1 MPFRIR
7 RASTPPP
14 RRRASFATGCSARAT
29 SAAAPADA
37 AGPIA
42 AVPSFQYYAET
53 LASWASFPG
62 LERLDVERGGDGRV
76 ALTFDDGPDEDATPA
91 VLDALDEAGVRATFF
106 VVGEQ
111 LEQHWRIARDAAER
125 GHELA
130 LHGYSHPRHEQIL
143 PQAARDEVAR
153 GMGAFEAAVGRRPE
167 LMRPPYGRFSEHSY
181 RACRTLG
188 LEPVYWS
195 AWALDWEELPPE
207 RIVDLACRDLAS
219 GMIVL
224 LHDSPRYAERRSA
237 LATAQAVA
245 GIAERA
251 AELGLQLGPIGA

>member
-1 MPFRIR
+1 MADYQSSGKASHFYRIKVGHFPIV
-7 RASTPPP
+7 T
-14 RRRASFATGCSARAT
+14 
-29 SAAAPADA
+29 AADP
-37 AGPIA
+37 
-42 AVPSFQYYAET
+42 
-53 LASWASFPG
+53 L
-62 LERLDVERGGDGRV
+62 
-76 ALTFDDGPDEDATPA
+76 
-91 VLDALDEAGVRATFF
+91 GV
-106 VVGEQ
+106 Q
-111 LEQHWRIARDAAER
+111 LGKSR
-125 GHELA
+125 ELA

-181 RACRTLG
+181 RACRALG

>member
-62 LERLDVERGGDGRV
+62 LERLDVERG
-76 ALTFDDGPDEDATPA
+76 
-91 VLDALDEAGVRATFF
+91 
-106 VVGEQ
+106 
-111 LEQHWRIARDAAER
+111 
-125 GHELA
+125 
-130 LHGYSHPRHEQIL
+130 
-143 PQAARDEVAR
+143 
-153 GMGAFEAAVGRRPE
+153 VGRRPE

-181 RACRTLG
+181 RACRALG

-207 RIVDLACRDLAS
+207 RIVDLACRDLAA

-224 LHDSPRYAERRSA
+224 LHDSPRYADRRSA

-245 GIAERA
+245 RIAERA
-251 AELGLQLGPIGA
+251 AELGLQLRPIGA